1 VSSALLL
8 HLTGITAVI
17 SASARDAVGAAIDA
31 AAEADVPVS
40 FDVNHRP
47 SLAGDGSATAI
58 ANSPHPL
65 GSSSPGA
72 TRVRCWWETA
82 PTKRSFARLA
92 ALGPTTVA
100 VKLGAE
106 GALVLHEGVLLR
118 RSAIPIVPRDTVG
131 VGDAFVAGFL
141 AEWLRAE
148 PSRPTPAEPD
158 AIVGIGPRLSM
169 KVGVRSLRAM

>member
-1 VSSALLL
+1 MESEAAPGHTAVRYWRSGSAGSRLASSDVDADLVSSALLL
-8 HLTGITAVI
+8 HVTGITAVI

-72 TRVRCWWETA
+72 TRVRCLWETA
-82 PTKRSFARLA
+82 PTKRSFAA
-92 ALGPTTVA
+92 SP
-100 VKLGAE
+100 
-106 GALVLHEGVLLR
+106 
-118 RSAIPIVPRDTVG
+118 RSARQ
-131 VGDAFVAGFL
+131 
-141 AEWLRAE
+141 
-148 PSRPTPAEPD
+148 
-158 AIVGIGPRLSM
+158 
-169 KVGVRSLRAM
+169 RSP